1 VSAVLELVCGRCG
14 HLFMRWDSGEPHD
27 GHAIDHQAVRTEAP
41 GSYLPA
47 SDGKYY
53 RWAPGPAAETPDG
66 EVWGRYTF
74 RCPNGCPGSPQA
86 RTDRLHDAAEAALRA
101 LDEAGEP
108 LLRTTVDAMLRFSA

>member
-1 VSAVLELVCGRCG
+1 MSAVLELVCGRCG

-27 GHAIDHQAVRTEAP
+27 GHAIDHQAVRPEAP

-66 EVWGRYTF
+66 
-74 RCPNGCPGSPQA
+74 
-86 RTDRLHDAAEAALRA
+86 RA
-101 LDEAGEP
+101 LAEQPDLIALLAEVREQLDYRRSQMVVTLRP
-108 LLRTTVDAMLRFSA
+108 LIT